1 MSPPIA
7 AHVEAGFSWR
17 RVGAMVMRHVYV
29 LRRSW
34 PRILEIA
41 YWPTMQLFLWGF
53 ITNFF
58 VQHSSWVASAAGV
71 LISAVLLWDV
81 LFRSNLG
88 VTLPFVEEMW
98 ARNLASLF
106 VSPLRP
112 SELVVSLYVMSLI
125 RTTISVA
132 PAALLA
138 LPLYGVWVFEL
149 GPPLLAFYANLL
161 VMGWSIGLL
170 VAAMVLRHGL
180 AAESLC
186 WLGVFMMAPVSCV
199 YYPISVLPD
208 WLQWVALA
216 LPAAHVFE
224 GMRSVLFDGVFR
236 WDLFWNAT
244 ALNALYM
251 ALSGLVFLKM
261 FEVARRKGLLLQ
273 QGE

>member
-1 MSPPIA
+1 MSVGAIA
-7 AHVEAGFSWR
+7 TPVNGFSWR

-34 PRILEIA
+34 PRLLEIA

-58 VQHSSWVASAAGV
+58 VQHSSWVAQAAGV

-81 LFRSNLG
+81 LFRANLG
-88 VTLPFVEEMW
+88 ITIPFLEEMW

-112 SELVVSLYVMSLI
+112 SELIVSLYVMSII

-138 LPLYGVWVFEL
+138 LPLYGVWVFDL
-149 GPPLLAFYANLL
+149 GPPLIAFYVNLL
-161 VMGWSIGLL
+161 IMGWALG
-170 VAAMVLRHGL
+170 VAIAALVLRYGL

-186 WLGVFMMAPVSCV
+186 WLGVFMMAPVSCI
-199 YYPISVLPD
+199 YYPIDTLPG
-208 WLQWVALA
+208 WLKVIALA
-216 LPAAHVFE
+216 LPASHVFE
-224 GMRSVLFDGVFR
+224 GMRAVLFHNVFR
-236 WDLFWNAT
+236 WDLFWNAVL
-244 ALNALYM
+244 LNALYL
-251 ALSGLVFLKM
+251 ALSAGLFIWMVG
-261 FEVARRKGLLLQ
+261 VARKKGLLLQ